1 VTLASA
7 IILLFLVID
16 PFGNVPFFVAAL
28 KDVDPGR
35 RRTVII
41 RELLI
46 SGNDKTY
53 CYVDRA
59 IVQYFETHPVSFVR
73 GSTTKMREPSD
84 RKGPLTDIRL
94 VELGQLIA
102 GPFCGQLMADMGA
115 DVIKV
120 EPPGQGDPMRVW
132 GRGDYP
138 LWWQICARNK
148 RVVTANLREEEG
160 QELVRKLISQADM
173 VLENFRP
180 GTMERWGLSY
190 EELAND
196 NPGLIMIRVSGYGQT
211 GPYSKRAGYA
221 SIGEAMGGMRYLC
234 GEPDRQPSR
243 AGLSIGDSLA
253 AMNACI
259 GALAALHHREK
270 TGEGQVIDASIFESV
285 LSVMEATVPEYT
297 VSNYIRE
304 RSGATLPNVAPSNIY
319 DCKDGIFLIAANQDT
334 VFRRL
339 CKTMGKPEL
348 ADDERFSKHTARGAN
363 MAELDGIISAWTGAK
378 TIAEVDELMQEAGVP
393 AGGIYRAPEM
403 LEDPQYKAREAIID
417 TPTTE
422 WPNLK
427 MQNVFPKMSKTQ
439 GEVRWPGA
447 TELGAH
453 NNEVYGELLGLSS
466 EELAALQKKSVI

>member
-1 VTLASA
+1 MPLDLVVRLA
-7 IILLFLVID
+7 
-16 PFGNVPFFVAAL
+16 
-28 KDVDPGR
+28 KDNDNKMSDG
-35 RRTVII
+35 
-41 RELLI
+41 
-46 SGNDKTY
+46 SG
-53 CYVDRA
+53 
-59 IVQYFETHPVSFVR
+59 
-73 GSTTKMREPSD
+73 

-120 EPPGQGDPMRVW
+120 EPPGQGDPMRSW
-132 GRGDYP
+132 GRGEFP
-138 LWWQICARNK
+138 LWWQVCARNK

-173 VLENFRP
+173 V
-180 GTMERWGLSY
+180 
-190 EELAND
+190 

-253 AMNACI
+253 ATYACM
-259 GALAALHHREK
+259 GALGALHHRDK

-285 LSVMEATVPEYT
+285 LNVMEATIPEYT

-339 CKTMGKPEL
+339 CAVIGEPEL
-348 ADDERFSKHTARGAN
+348 ADDERYKTHTARGLN
-363 MAELDGIISAWTGAK
+363 MTELDAHIAEWTK
-378 TIAEVDELMQEAGVP
+378 TRTVAEVDQLMQEAGVP
-393 AGGIYRAPEM
+393 AGRIYRAPEM
-403 LEDPQYKAREAIID
+403 LEDPHFRAREAIIE
-417 TPTTE
+417 TPTDE
-422 WPNLK
+422 WPDLK
-427 MQNVFPKMSKTQ
+427 MQNVFPKMSRTQ
-439 GEVRWPGA
+439 GEVRWTGV
-447 TELGAH
+447 TTLGAH
-453 NNEVYGELLGLSS
+453 NEEIYGGLLGLSS
-466 EELAALQKKSVI
+466 EELAELQEKSII

>member
-1 VTLASA
+1 MPLDLVVRLA
-7 IILLFLVID
+7 
-16 PFGNVPFFVAAL
+16 
-28 KDVDPGR
+28 KDNDNKMSDG
-35 RRTVII
+35 
-41 RELLI
+41 
-46 SGNDKTY
+46 SG
-53 CYVDRA
+53 
-59 IVQYFETHPVSFVR
+59 
-73 GSTTKMREPSD
+73 

-120 EPPGQGDPMRVW
+120 EPPGQGDPMRSW
-132 GRGDYP
+132 GRGEFP
-138 LWWQICARNK
+138 LWWQVCARNK

-180 GTMERWGLSY
+180 GTLERWGLSY
-190 EELAND
+190 DKLAED

-253 AMNACI
+253 ATYACM
-259 GALAALHHREK
+259 GALGALHHRDK

-285 LSVMEATVPEYT
+285 LNVMEATIPEYT

-339 CKTMGKPEL
+339 CAVIGEPEL
-348 ADDERFSKHTARGAN
+348 ADDERYKTHTARGLN
-363 MAELDGIISAWTGAK
+363 MTELDAHIAEWTK
-378 TIAEVDELMQEAGVP
+378 TRTVAEVDQLMQEAGVP
-393 AGGIYRAPEM
+393 AGRIYRAPEM
-403 LEDPQYKAREAIID
+403 LEDPHFRAREAIIE
-417 TPTTE
+417 TPTDE
-422 WPNLK
+422 WPDLK
-427 MQNVFPKMSKTQ
+427 MQNVFPKMSRTQ
-439 GEVRWPGA
+439 GEVRWTGV
-447 TELGAH
+447 TTLGAH
-453 NNEVYGELLGLSS
+453 NEEIYGGLLGLSS
-466 EELAALQKKSVI
+466 EELAELQEKSII